1 MVNMVEVSRVDVANI
16 VSDKLADCLRPSWD
30 RFFHL
35 SRVALSGGIDIQ
47 CPVWRNPAT
56 TLWGSLRTF
65 AHMKDVNSV
74 TGHQDLAE
82 GTPTGTR
89 RVIAP
94 DAPADGSRVDPS
106 DTRQMRRS
114 TVAGRPRGI
123 LRLGHVDVT
132 VTDLDLATAYYTGVM
147 GLEVTARSEGSVY
160 LKCWDE
166 EDHHSLRLRY
176 APQMGM
182 DLMAFKVHHE
192 DDLADLEK
200 RVSRYGFPVER
211 ISKGESLGQG
221 ESIRFSTPSG
231 HLMEL
236 VADVE
241 KVGTSEVRKDA
252 GPAPSDGGQLVR
264 DRIAPPRMDHMLIN
278 AEEVGDSTQFYM
290 DVLGFRITEQL
301 LDGNGHQLGAWL
313 ERSHSPHDLA
323 IVQGQ
328 NGGLHHFAFWLDN
341 WDEIRDAADIL
352 AYNGI
357 QVDVGPTRH
366 GITRGSTV
374 YFFDPLGTRNE
385 VFTGGYRPDPDFP
398 TLTWTADNAGRAIF
412 YYEGELN
419 DRFMK
424 VHT

>member
-1 MVNMVEVSRVDVANI
+1 MVDVSA
-16 VSDKLADCLRPSWD
+16 
-30 RFFHL
+30 
-35 SRVALSGGIDIQ
+35 
-47 CPVWRNPAT
+47 
-56 TLWGSLRTF
+56 
-65 AHMKDVNSV
+65 V
-74 TGHQDLAE
+74 TGQFDLAE
-82 GTPTGTR
+82 GTPPGAHR
-89 RVIAP
+89 FKAP
-94 DAPADGSRVDPS
+94 DAPAAGSRVDPS
-106 DTRQMRRS
+106 DSRQAPRS
-114 TVAGRPRGI
+114 TVAGPPRGI

-132 VTDLDLATAYYTGVM
+132 VTDLDLATAYYTQVM
-147 GLEVTARSEGSVY
+147 GMEITALTEDSVY

-176 APQMGM
+176 APRVGM
-182 DLMAFKVHHE
+182 DQMSFKVHHE
-192 DDLADLEK
+192 DDLDDLERK
-200 RVSRYGFPVER
+200 VSQFGLPVER
-211 ISKGESLGQG
+211 VSKGESLGQG

-231 HLMEL
+231 HVMEL

-241 KVGTSEVRKDA
+241 KVGSSRHRHQPDA
-252 GPAPSDGGQLVR
+252 SASGLEPFPR
-264 DRIAPPRMDHMLIN
+264 DRISPPRMDHMLIT

-301 LDGNGHQLGAWL
+301 LDGNGHQLGTWL

-323 IVQGQ
+323 VVQGP
-328 NGGLHHFAFWLDN
+328 NGGLHHFAYWLDD
-341 WDEIRDAADIL
+341 WDQVRDAADVL

-366 GITRGSTV
+366 GITRGSTI

-398 TLTWTADNAGRAIF
+398 TLTWTEDNIGRAIF

-419 DRFMK
+419 QRFMR